1 MKLDE
6 TKITKAIVETY
17 FKKLLDILE
26 VDVAVVGSGPAG
38 LTSAHYL
45 SKAGHK
51 VALFERKLS
60 IGGGMWGGGMI
71 FNEIVVQE
79 RGKTILD
86 DFGIATKQHEKG
98 YYTADSIECV
108 TTIASKAVKSG
119 VKIFNLI
126 SAEDVMME
134 DSKVTGVVL
143 NWTSV
148 EMAKL
153 HVDPLAIRSK
163 FVIDATGHSSEI
175 AYIIEKKI
183 GPHLKTKSGKVEG
196 EKSMWAEVGEESLEA
211 NTKEVYPGVYVTGMA
226 ANAVFGSPRMGA
238 IFGGM
243 LLSGK
248 AAAEIINN
256 KLKQQ

>member
-17 FKKLLDILE
+17 FKKLLDTLE
-26 VDVAVVGSGPAG
+26 VDVAVVGGGPAG
-38 LTSAHYL
+38 LTAAYYL
-45 SKAGHK
+45 SKEKAK

-60 IGGGMWGGGMI
+60 LGGGMWGGGMM
-71 FNEIVVQE
+71 FNEIVVQD
-79 RGKTILD
+79 RGKELLD
-86 DFGIATKQHEKG
+86 EFDIRTKEQEKG

-108 TTIASKAVKSG
+108 TTIASKTVKSG
-119 VKIFNLI
+119 AKIFNLI

-134 DSKVTGVVL
+134 DGKVTGVVL

-148 EMAKL
+148 EMANL

-163 FVIDATGHSSEI
+163 YVIDATGHASEI
-175 AYIIEKKI
+175 AHIIQKKI
-183 GPHLKTKSGKVEG
+183 GPKLSTKSGKVEG
-196 EKSMWAEVGEESLEA
+196 EKSMCAHVGEESLEA
-211 NTKEVYPGVYVTGMA
+211 NTKEVYPGVYVAGMA

-248 AAAEIINN
+248 RAADII
-256 KLKQQ
+256 KDKIK